1 MLHDILLTPFLEF
14 AFMRRALVAC
24 AALCLGNSVLGPLL
38 ILRRMTLVGDAM
50 AHAVLPGAAVGFMI
64 AGLSL
69 WSMSLG
75 GVLAA
80 VSVAVIAS
88 LISRGT
94 TQREDASFGA
104 VYLVALAIGVLLV
117 SVSGGR
123 IDLLHLLFGT
133 VLAVDNE
140 GLILVAGT
148 STVVLCTLA
157 LIYRPLIVDCLDRR
171 YLASL
176 GVSGMA
182 VHVAFVVLV
191 VLNLVAGFQ
200 VLGTL
205 MSVGLLVLPS
215 AAARF
220 WTTRLD
226 ALFAVALLF
235 GLCASFG
242 GLLLS
247 YHLDVPSGPAI
258 VLVAGSLYLISVLGG
273 SCDSILLTRLAR
285 LKMRNT

>member
-24 AALCLGNSVLGPLL
+24 TALCLGNSVLGPLL

-148 STVVLCTLA
+148 STVVLFTLA

-285 LKMRNT
+285 LKVKNT